1 MSVTLTDT
9 VADLC
14 KLRRNCRAGLTGL
27 AMRHIP
33 TGREFVCLGT
43 WWGGNETLRLQV
55 EPGGET
61 TRGELVAAMAER
73 LGEGTPAYLQAVD
86 SYDRLGLICAADI
99 PMAPHPASFTAA
111 ECVLLE
117 RWPVTCCRPSRR

>member
-1 MSVTLTDT
+1 MTDT

-27 AMRHIP
+27 AMRHTP

-43 WWGGNETLRLQV
+43 WWGERDCLRIQAK
-55 EPGGET
+55 PGGEL
-61 TRGELVAAMAER
+61 RREELVASMAKR
-73 LGEGTPAYLQAVD
+73 LGEGTPAYHQAVD
-86 SYDRLGLICAADI
+86 NYDALGLICAADI
-99 PMAPHPASFTAA
+99 PMAPHPENHPAA